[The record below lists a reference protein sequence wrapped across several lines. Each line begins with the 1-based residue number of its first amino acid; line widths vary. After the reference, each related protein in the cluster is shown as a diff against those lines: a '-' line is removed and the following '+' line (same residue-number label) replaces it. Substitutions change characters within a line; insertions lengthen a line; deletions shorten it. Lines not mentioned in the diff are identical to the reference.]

1 MLTWL
6 RANVM
11 TAVAL
16 VLAVLLGLQTW
27 LWHSEQIAHQKLIA
41 QVAQDKAAREKAAR
55 EAVEA
60 NQVKKDTH
68 ATASQENASEL
79 LETLSRQRDAA
90 IAAATRSE
98 RLRSDADKRAATYR
112 AMRETDAAACRDL
125 VDRYEALD
133 RNTVEGI
140 RVVDQLREVVERR
153 DAEVKALMG
162 QITADRALLA
172 PRSD

>member
-11 TAVAL
+11 TAAAL

-27 LWHSEQIAHQKLIA
+27 LRHTEQLEHRDLIA
-41 QVAQDKAAREKAAR
+41 KVAQDKQAREKAAR

-60 NQVKKDTH
+60 NQTKQDTH

-90 IAAATRSE
+90 LAAATRSE

-112 AMRETDAAACRDL
+112 AMRETDAAACRAL

-133 RNTVEGI
+133 RNTVAGI
-140 RVVDQLREVVERR
+140 GLVDQLREVVERR

-162 QITADRALLA
+162 QITADRALLMQN
-172 PRSD
+172 

>member
-1 MLTWL
+1 MILTQL
-6 RANVM
+6 KAYGF
-11 TAVAL
+11 AAL
-16 VLAVLLGLQTW
+16 ALALGVLLGLQTW
-27 LWHSEQIAHQKLIA
+27 RLHTEQLAHRDL
-41 QVAQDKAAREKAAR
+41 QVSVERDRQARTAAALKAVNDKAA
-55 EAVEA
+55 
-60 NQVKKDTH
+60 KKETH

-90 IAAATRSE
+90 LAAATRSE
-98 RLRSDADKRAATYR
+98 RMRNDADKRAATFS

-140 RVVDQLREVVERR
+140 AVVDQLRSAVERR

-162 QITADRALLA
+162 QITADRALLMQN
-172 PRSD
+172 

>member
-11 TAVAL
+11 TAAAL

-27 LWHSEQIAHQKLIA
+27 LRHTEQIAHKDLIA
-41 QVAQDKAAREKAAR
+41 QVERDKAAREKAAR
-55 EAVEA
+55 GAVAA
-60 NQVKKDTH
+60 NQTKQDTH

-79 LETLSRQRDAA
+79 LETISRQRDAA
-90 IAAATRSE
+90 LAAATRNE
-98 RLRSDADKRAATYR
+98 RLRNDADKRAATFS

-140 RVVDQLREVVERR
+140 TVVDRLREVVERR

-162 QITADRALLA
+162 QITADRALLMQN
-172 PRSD
+172 